1 MTFEYDAMIHPAGEC
16 GNVAAIRDIDTIT
29 QEILDL
35 KKLAGGAILDIGRRL
50 MEAKEHLSH
59 GEWLP
64 WLNEKVEFSER
75 TAQNFMRLARE
86 WTNPQTLADL
96 GISKALT
103 MLALPAE
110 EREEFAANHDVASM
124 SARELEKV
132 IRERDAAQDKVED
145 LEAGME
151 DLREDLE
158 RARSKAHTA
167 DQEMRVYANQVA
179 RLERELKDLK
189 NRPVEV
195 AVEVDQ
201 KAIDNAVK
209 DAAAELQAKWDA
221 EKQAKAEEVAKL
233 EEQLAQALSA
243 QEKAGQELAAARK
256 ELETAQNKLS
266 EASQTQP
273 ADISVREKE
282 MAEFGVYFNLAQEN
296 ANKMRGVLLK
306 IKSRGDEET
315 AKKVEKAMKAL
326 AEAIGRAAS

>member
-1 MTFEYDAMIHPAGEC
+1 MTFEYDTMIHPAEDSD
-16 GNVAAIRDIDTIT
+16 NVAAVRDIHTIT

-50 MEAKEHLSH
+50 IEAKEQLTH

-64 WLNEKVEFSER
+64 WLNEQVEFSER

-145 LEAGME
+145 LEADME

-167 DQEMRVYANQVA
+167 DQEMRDYANQVA

-256 ELETAQNKLS
+256 ELETAQNKLC

-306 IKSRGDEET
+306 TKSRGDEET

>member
-1 MTFEYDAMIHPAGEC
+1 MTFEYDTMIHPAEDSD
-16 GNVAAIRDIDTIT
+16 NVAAVRDIHTIT

-50 MEAKEHLSH
+50 IEAKEQLTH

-64 WLNEKVEFSER
+64 WLNEQVEFSER

-110 EREEFAANHDVASM
+110 EREQFAAGHDVAAM
-124 SARELEKV
+124 SARELEKA
-132 IRERDAAQDKVED
+132 IRERDAAQNKVDD

-158 RARSKAHTA
+158 RAENKALSAVEET
-167 DQEMRVYANQVA
+167 RYYTNQVE
-179 RLERELKDLK
+179 RLERELKELK

-201 KAIDNAVK
+201 NAIDNAVR

-221 EKQAKAEEVAKL
+221 EKQAKAEEMAKL
-233 EEQLAQALSA
+233 EEQLAQAKSA
-243 QEKAGQELAAARK
+243 QEKADQELAEARK
-256 ELETAQNKLS
+256 DLETAQTKLN
-266 EASQTQP
+266 EAANTQS
-273 ADISVREKE
+273 ADITAREKE

-306 IKSRGDEET
+306 TKSRGDEET

>member
-1 MTFEYDAMIHPAGEC
+1 MTFEYDTMIHPAEEC
-16 GNVAAIRDIDTIT
+16 NNSPAVWDKDTAA
-29 QEILDL
+29 QEILEL

-50 MEAKEHLSH
+50 IEAKEHLAH

-64 WLNEKVEFSER
+64 WLNEQVEFSER

-110 EREEFAANHDVASM
+110 EREQFAAGHDVAAM
-124 SARELEKV
+124 SARELEQA
-132 IRERDAAQDKVED
+132 IRERDAAQNKVDD

-158 RARSKAHTA
+158 RAENKALSAVEETK
-167 DQEMRVYANQVA
+167 YYTKQVE
-179 RLERELKDLK
+179 RLERELKELK

-201 KAIDNAVK
+201 KAIDNAVR

-221 EKQAKAEEVAKL
+221 EKQAKAEEMAKL
-233 EEQLAQALSA
+233 EEQLAQAREA

-256 ELETAQNKLS
+256 DLETAQTKLN
-266 EASQTQP
+266 EAANTQS
-273 ADISVREKE
+273 ADVTAREKE

-306 IKSRGDEET
+306 TKSRGDEET

-326 AEAIGRAAS
+326 AEAIGRTAS

>member
-1 MTFEYDAMIHPAGEC
+1 MTFEYDAMIHQAEEGS
-16 GNVAAIRDIDTIT
+16 NIAAVRDIDTIT

-35 KKLAGGAILDIGRRL
+35 KKVAGGAILDIGRRL
-50 MEAKEHLSH
+50 MEAKEQLAH

-64 WLNEKVEFSER
+64 WLNEQVEFSER

-110 EREEFAANHDVASM
+110 AREQFTADHDVAAM
-124 SARELEKV
+124 STRELEKV
-132 IRERDAAQDKVED
+132 IRERDVAQNKVDD

-158 RARSKAHTA
+158 RAESKALSAVEET
-167 DQEMRVYANQVA
+167 RYYTKQVE
-179 RLERELKDLK
+179 RLERELKELK

-201 KAIDNAVK
+201 KAIDNAVR

-221 EKQAKAEEVAKL
+221 EKQAKAEEMAKL
-233 EEQLAQALSA
+233 EEQLTQARSA
-243 QEKAGQELAAARK
+243 KEKADQELAAARK
-256 ELETAQNKLS
+256 DLETAQTKLS
-266 EASQTQP
+266 EATNAQP
-273 ADISVREKE
+273 TDITVREKE

-306 IKSRGDEET
+306 TKSRGDEET